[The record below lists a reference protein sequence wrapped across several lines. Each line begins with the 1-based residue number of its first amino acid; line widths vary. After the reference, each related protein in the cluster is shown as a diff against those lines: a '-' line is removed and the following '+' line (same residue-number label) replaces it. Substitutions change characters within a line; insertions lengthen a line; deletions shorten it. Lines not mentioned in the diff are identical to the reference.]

1 MRFRNSHLR
10 HRQRIVWRLFAL
22 LLLLNAGRLVAQTS
36 AFTYQGRLTDGGTP
50 ANGNYDLQFALWDSS
65 SGGSQIGATQ
75 NFSNISVNSGFFSVT
90 LDFGANAF
98 PGANRFLET
107 SARLSGAS
115 AFILLTPRQQITST
129 PYAVRSANA
138 TLADTAT
145 NSTQLGGL
153 GSSQYVLTNDS
164 RLTDSRAPTAG
175 SSNYIQNT
183 TNQQASSNFNISG
196 NGTTGGALSASTVNA
211 ATQYNIGG
219 NRVLSV
225 TGTNNTF
232 GGLNAGSSNSTGA
245 NNSFF
250 GNSAGQ
256 ANTIGA
262 SNTFYG
268 SFAGQNNTAS
278 FNSFFGNNAGLVNSS
293 GTGNSFFGYNAG
305 RNTSTGDDN
314 SFYGFNAGNANTTG
328 ANNSFFGFRA
338 GLSNTTNGNNSF
350 FGFQAGQNNT
360 ANANSFFG
368 SQAGQAN
375 TAGGSNSL
383 FGHLA
388 GLNNTS
394 GFANSFFGDNVG
406 KTNTTGIKNSFFGSF
421 AGELNSTGSN
431 NAFFGDSAGLTN
443 NLGGNNSF
451 FGESAGLDNTTGSS
465 NSFIGNGAGGGH
477 QTGDNNIAI
486 GANAIVANGIG
497 NAAAIGA
504 NSSVTVSNRMVI
516 GTATNFVYV
525 PGETVLGGNTT
536 THHLLVLGDV
546 LISGSLL
553 KSSGSFRIDYPLDP
567 AHKFLYHSFV
577 ESPDMMNIYNGIA
590 TLDEHGAAVVQLPAY
605 FEALNQDFRYQLTAI
620 GAPGPNL
627 YIAAETRNNQF
638 RIAGGKAG
646 GKVSWQV
653 TGIRHDPFAE
663 AYRIKPVVDKPDNER
678 GTYLHPELYNQTP
691 PPASVLPKP
700 QSSITKPKAHGLVS
714 RGGRPCWQE
723 RSCS

>member
-1 MRFRNSHLR
+1 M
-10 HRQRIVWRLFAL
+10 
-22 LLLLNAGRLVAQTS
+22 
-36 AFTYQGRLTDGGTP
+36 
-50 ANGNYDLQFALWDSS
+50 
-65 SGGSQIGATQ
+65 
-75 NFSNISVNSGFFSVT
+75 
-90 LDFGANAF
+90 
-98 PGANRFLET
+98 
-107 SARLSGAS
+107 
-115 AFILLTPRQQITST
+115 
-129 PYAVRSANA
+129 
-138 TLADTAT
+138 
-145 NSTQLGGL
+145 
-153 GSSQYVLTNDS
+153 
-164 RLTDSRAPTAG
+164 
-175 SSNYIQNT
+175 
-183 TNQQASSNFNISG
+183 
-196 NGTTGGALSASTVNA
+196 
-211 ATQYNIGG
+211 
-219 NRVLSV
+219 
-225 TGTNNTF
+225 
-232 GGLNAGSSNSTGA
+232 
-245 NNSFF
+245 
-250 GNSAGQ
+250 
-256 ANTIGA
+256 
-262 SNTFYG
+262 
-268 SFAGQNNTAS
+268 
-278 FNSFFGNNAGLVNSS
+278 
-293 GTGNSFFGYNAG
+293 
-305 RNTSTGDDN
+305 
-314 SFYGFNAGNANTTG
+314 
-328 ANNSFFGFRA
+328 
-338 GLSNTTNGNNSF
+338 
-350 FGFQAGQNNT
+350 
-360 ANANSFFG
+360 
-368 SQAGQAN
+368 
-375 TAGGSNSL
+375 
-383 FGHLA
+383 
-388 GLNNTS
+388 NNTS

-567 AHKFLYHSFV
+567 ANKFLYHSFV

-590 TLDEHGAAVVQLPAY
+590 TLDKRGSAVVQLPAY

-620 GAPGPNL
+620 RAPSPNL
-627 YIAAETRNNQF
+627 YIAAEIKNNQF
-638 RIAGGKAG
+638 KIAGGKAG

-663 AYRIKPVVDKPDNER
+663 AFRIKTVVDKPDNER